1 MASMT
6 MWLHLYWCFDLR
18 FDLLKCIPHF
28 LQAYTAP
35 SPAATS
41 IGGTSINYKFNY
53 YYYFCLAALNFA
65 AIHESILGCIREFFE
80 CIWVHLG
87 ASVSRIWVLHMFLI
101 WRLRSLYKNNYSIFC
116 WKFFLVP
123 AFWKQTGTAQWLK
136 HQNQPTMLIFWK
148 PTTWYSIIHS
158 VDQQNCIAS
167 GVLKSFNIWRR
178 DGCDTLAVTAVVF
191 SDRALFYT
199 FRFIL
204 EDIGSLLFL

>member
-18 FDLLKCIPHF
+18 FDLSKCIPHF
-28 LQAYTAP
+28 LQAYTAR
-35 SPAATS
+35 SSVATS

-116 WKFFLVP
+116 WKFFLVS

-178 DGCDTLAVTAVVF
+178 DGCDTLAVTVVVF